1 MVDTTTKAEHTGL
14 DEEGEPVPRL
24 STAEQIIIQVRRYC
38 GLEARHEDRKQG
50 RDATSR
56 TIHKAAGILQA
67 AYFLHGRADQFRVG
81 TARGKAIA
89 DALDQAADDLKT
101 VALKT
106 RDSKNED

>member
-1 MVDTTTKAEHTGL
+1 MVDTTTKAEHIELPT
-14 DEEGEPVPRL
+14 
-24 STAEQIIIQVRRYC
+24 T
-38 GLEARHEDRKQG
+38 EDRKQG